1 VSFLKFTVVCVAA
14 LVICGCDWG
23 QPTFL
28 SPRPDKQ
35 AVSAVTDLGKDR
47 RQFWRADSAATKKD
61 AESGD
66 AEAQNNLGVM
76 YYKGLGVPE
85 DYAEAVKWY
94 RLAADQGDAEA
105 QFNLGV
111 MYHDGRGVSQD
122 YAEAVKWYRL
132 AADQGDAEAQG
143 NLGVMYHDGRGV
155 PQDYGEAYAWFS
167 VAAAFGDANAANNR
181 DIVAGELT
189 RDQLWPWQKRA
200 TELFEKISGGK

>member
-1 VSFLKFTVVCVAA
+1 MRFLNLTVACVAA
-14 LVICGCDWG
+14 LIFCGCDWG

-47 RQFWRADSAATKKD
+47 PQFWQGDFAATKND

-76 YYKGLGVPE
+76 YKKGLGVSE

-94 RLAADQGDAEA
+94 RLAADQGY
-105 QFNLGV
+105 G
-111 MYHDGRGVSQD
+111 Y
-122 YAEAVKWYRL
+122 
-132 AADQGDAEAQG
+132 AQG

-155 PQDYGEAYAWFS
+155 PQDYGEAFAWFS

-189 RDQLWPWQKRA
+189 REQLWPWQKRA

>member
-1 VSFLKFTVVCVAA
+1 MRFLNLTVACVAA
-14 LVICGCDWG
+14 LIFCGCDWG

-35 AVSAVTDLGKDR
+35 AVSAVTDLGNDR
-47 RQFWRADSAATKKD
+47 PQVWRGDFAATKKD

-76 YYKGLGVPE
+76 YKKGLGVSE

-94 RLAADQGDAEA
+94 RLAADQKYGD
-105 QFNLGV
+105 
-111 MYHDGRGVSQD
+111 
-122 YAEAVKWYRL
+122 
-132 AADQGDAEAQG
+132 AQG

-155 PQDYGEAYAWFS
+155 PQDYGEAFAWFS
-167 VAAAFGDANAANNR
+167 VAAAFGDANAAKNR

-189 RDQLWPWQKRA
+189 REQLWPWQKRA

>member
-1 VSFLKFTVVCVAA
+1 MSFLKFTVVCVAA

-28 SPRPDKQ
+28 SPTPGKQ
-35 AVSAVTDLGKDR
+35 AISAVTDLGKDR
-47 RQFWRADSAATKKD
+47 RHFWRADFAATKKD

-76 YYKGLGVPE
+76 YNKGLGVSE

-94 RLAADQGDAEA
+94 RLAAD
-105 QFNLGV
+105 
-111 MYHDGRGVSQD
+111 RG
-122 YAEAVKWYRL
+122 YA
-132 AADQGDAEAQG
+132 DAQG

-155 PQDYGEAYAWFS
+155 PQDCGEAYAWFS

-189 RDQLWPWQKRA
+189 REQLWPWQKRA
-200 TELFEKISGGK
+200 TELFEKISSTQ